1 MSERKSQLR
10 GSGQSAHQARGQG
23 SMRAIFPGEHAAH
36 HRDLR
41 LHVQALAASTPLP
54 AHRASL
60 PFCKVGS
67 PVTNTGNLEG
77 LPSPTTRP
85 LKMSLAQARKGVK
98 ARRRSVQWPTE
109 MRPSGGEVGQRKQ
122 ARKQKEKEIDQVS
135 FSLSACLP
143 EMLPPTLRP
152 APPPTFTWQPALL
165 PQEGTGPTIPSPLV
179 LSLFTVPAQHVISPS
194 LNCFLC
200 AEHLG
205 LRTWRTAEG
214 MAAPPW
220 TSSIWPLLDGNWEDG
235 Q

>member
-23 SMRAIFPGEHAAH
+23 SMRAIFPGEHATH

-98 ARRRSVQWPTE
+98 AGRRRVQWPTE

-122 ARKQKEKEIDQVS
+122 ARKQKEKQIRRQVNGPVGPHS
-135 FSLSACLP
+135 EERRGQIQLLEGERVP
-143 EMLPPTLRP
+143 V
-152 APPPTFTWQPALL
+152 TWPCSVHHSPAL
-165 PQEGTGPTIPSPLV
+165 
-179 LSLFTVPAQHVISPS
+179 
-194 LNCFLC
+194 
-200 AEHLG
+200 
-205 LRTWRTAEG
+205 
-214 MAAPPW
+214 
-220 TSSIWPLLDGNWEDG
+220 
-235 Q
+235 